1 MNKLTRKLMIS
12 VFTLAFALVT
22 LGATT
27 FAWFTLTSV
36 AKIDPYTVG
45 IEVGEGIEISLDG
58 ETFKSFITNAELKS
72 KIGDKVFDPVTSSNG
87 VNFKYLNGQEADE
100 KDYIEFVLFARTP
113 VADRNLVLLPS
124 TNIKSTE
131 RTWIADI
138 GFDYTDYGNLTN
150 VEATDPVKVYAANAF
165 RMSFEEASELTFT
178 AEAAITA
185 DFSSSQAKVFELNP
199 LDNGG
204 RNIRLDNQ
212 VKTVG
217 LLDYY
222 NKKVQENQKLSV
234 NDATL
239 PDTVYDNDA
248 LGKQPL
254 AALDKENTVNDNDVM
269 HYSAVKIRMW
279 LEGWDPDSF
288 DAILGSNV
296 IVELYFGV
304 AEPET
309 TP

>member
-45 IEVGEGIEISLDG
+45 IEVGEGIEISLDD

-72 KIGDKVFDPVTSSNG
+72 IIGDKVFDPVTSSDG
-87 VNFKYLNGQEADE
+87 VNFKYLNGHEADE

-138 GFDYTDYGNLTN
+138 PFDYTDYGDLTN
-150 VEATDPVKVYAANAF
+150 V
-165 RMSFEEASELTFT
+165 
-178 AEAAITA
+178 
-185 DFSSSQAKVFELNP
+185 
-199 LDNGG
+199 
-204 RNIRLDNQ
+204 
-212 VKTVG
+212 
-217 LLDYY
+217 
-222 NKKVQENQKLSV
+222 
-234 NDATL
+234 
-239 PDTVYDNDA
+239 
-248 LGKQPL
+248 
-254 AALDKENTVNDNDVM
+254 
-269 HYSAVKIRMW
+269 
-279 LEGWDPDSF
+279 
-288 DAILGSNV
+288 
-296 IVELYFGV
+296 
-304 AEPET
+304 
-309 TP
+309 